1 MRAGLVVVTAPTLE
15 PITLPQAK
23 AHLRVDGDT
32 DDLYIG
38 DLIQDAREKV
48 EDDGGLALMP
58 QVLDQVMDTFPYF
71 SNPIELLKSPVQ
83 SIVSLK
89 YTDAGGNVLTWAP
102 TNYTVNLATN
112 PPRVAPAYAQ
122 YWPILALA
130 SIGAVQIRLSCG
142 YASAAQVPGR
152 LKRAMYFLL
161 AHWYENRASTDL
173 ERVNALDVPQTY
185 DDIMEPFKPPLFA

>member
-1 MRAGLVVVTAPTLE
+1 MRAGLVLVTAPTVE

-23 AHLRVDGDT
+23 AHLRVDGDS

-48 EDDGGLALMP
+48 ETDGNLALMP
-58 QVLDQVMDTFPYF
+58 QVWDQVLDTFPYY
-71 SNPIELLKSPVQ
+71 STPIELLKWPIQ
-83 SIVSLK
+83 NIVSLK

-102 TNYTVNLATN
+102 SNYTVNLATL

-130 SIGAVQIRLSCG
+130 QLGAVQIRLSCG
-142 YASAAQVPGR
+142 FASSALVPGR

-161 AHWYENRASTDL
+161 GHWYENRSSTDL

-185 DDIMEPFKPPLFA
+185 DDLMESFKPPLFA